1 MKILTKIA
9 LLILVLC
16 QLVCC
21 FTGCN
26 LLKGGEETTGES
38 TFELTEAN
46 LASYTII
53 VPSQSKDSME
63 SVASFLQNII
73 YQKISVTLEIKT
85 DEVEATEYEILVGL
99 TNRAESVAFYEN
111 VKENN
116 YGYALVGKKLV
127 LAGNTA
133 KLVKEAMLMFSND
146 VINKTGSEGITMA
159 SGSEKMA
166 ELRVEET
173 TESAYTE
180 SILNG
185 LTINALGD
193 SYFDGQGLD
202 QKTEVWLGL
211 LASEYKLRMNNYGKG
226 GSTVSNYV
234 TDKKPMCVRYA
245 DMPNNNADIILLE
258 GGRND
263 FNKGVPIGT
272 TDSRDTKTFS
282 GALNVIID
290 GLKEKYPNAM
300 IVCISNWNFPG
311 TSASGLKYTD
321 YAGAME
327 NVAEAQGVYF
337 IKACDPD
344 VSGINMN
351 SEVFRTAY
359 CIKASD
365 ISHLNAKG
373 MKIAFE
379 HFAPILEEYYTD
391 FLSKKS
397 N

>member
-63 SVASFLQNII
+63 SVASFLQNTI

-85 DEVEATEYEILVGL
+85 DDVEATEYEILVGL

-111 VKENN
+111 VKGNN

-166 ELRVEET
+166 ELKVKET
-173 TESAYTE
+173 TEAPYTE

-185 LTINALGD
+185 VTINALGD
-193 SYFDGQGLD
+193 SYFDGQGLN

-211 LASEYKLRMNNYGKG
+211 LANEYKLRMNNYGKG

-234 TDKKPMCVRYA
+234 TDKNPMCVRYA

-263 FNKGVPIGT
+263 FNKKVPIGE

-311 TSASGLKYTD
+311 TSDIGLRYTD

-337 IKACDPD
+337 IKACDPN
-344 VSGINMN
+344 VSGVNMN

-359 CIKASD
+359 CIKSSD

-391 FLSKKS
+391 FLSKK

>member
-63 SVASFLQNII
+63 SVASFLQNTI

-85 DEVEATEYEILVGL
+85 DDVEATEYEILVGL

-111 VKENN
+111 VKGNN

-166 ELRVEET
+166 ELKVKET
-173 TESAYTE
+173 TEAPYTE

-193 SYFDGQGLD
+193 SYFDGEGLD
-202 QKTEVWLGL
+202 QETEVWLGL

-234 TDKKPMCVRYA
+234 TDKRPMCVRYA

-263 FNKGVPIGT
+263 FNKKVPIGT
-272 TDSRDTKTFS
+272 TDSRNTKTFS

-311 TSASGLKYTD
+311 TSDIGLRYTD

-344 VSGINMN
+344 VSGIDMKN
-351 SEVFRTAY
+351 EAFRAKY
-359 CIKASD
+359 CIKSSD
-365 ISHLNAKG
+365 ISHLNAAG
-373 MKIAFE
+373 MKIALK
-379 HFAPILEEYYTD
+379 HFAPILERYYTD
-391 FLSKKS
+391 FLSKK

>member
-9 LLILVLC
+9 LLILILC

-21 FTGCN
+21 FTGCD
-26 LLKGGEETTGES
+26 LLKGGEDETTAEPS
-38 TFELTEAN
+38 YELTKEN
-46 LASYTII
+46 LSSYTII
-53 VPSQSKDSME
+53 VPSQSNENME
-63 SVASFLQNII
+63 SAASFLQNMI
-73 YQKISVTLEIKT
+73 YQKLGVTLEIKT
-85 DEVEATEYEILVGL
+85 DEVEVTEYEILIGL
-99 TNRAESVAFYEN
+99 TNRPESAELHAK
-111 VKENN
+111 VKNAD
-116 YGYALVGKKLV
+116 YGYALVGKKIV
-127 LAGNTA
+127 ISGNTV
-133 KLVKEAMLMFSND
+133 KSVKEALLMFEED
-146 VINKTGSEGITMA
+146 VLDKADTQRVLMA
-159 SGSEKMA
+159 AGSEKTV
-166 ELRVEET
+166 EVKVEET
-173 TESAYTE
+173 TEEEYTK
-180 SILNG
+180 SLLNG
-185 LTINALGD
+185 VRINALGD
-193 SYFDGQGLD
+193 SYFAGEGLD
-202 QKTEVWLGL
+202 PNTEVWLGL
-211 LASEYKLRMNNYGKG
+211 LANEYKLRMNNYGKG

-234 TDKKPMCVRYA
+234 TDKNPMCVRYA

-263 FNKGVPIGT
+263 FNKKVPIGE

-311 TSASGLKYTD
+311 TSDIGLRYTD

-337 IKACDPD
+337 IKACDPN
-344 VSGINMN
+344 VSGVNMN

-359 CIKASD
+359 CIQSSD

-391 FLSKKS
+391 FLSKK

>member
-63 SVASFLQNII
+63 SVASFLQNMI

-166 ELRVEET
+166 ELKVEET
-173 TESAYTE
+173 TEAPYTE

-234 TDKKPMCVRYA
+234 TDKRPMCVRYA

-263 FNKGVPIGT
+263 FNKNVPIGT

-311 TSASGLKYTD
+311 TSGIGLRYTD

-337 IKACDPD
+337 IKACDTK

>member
-26 LLKGGEETTGES
+26 LLKGGEKTTGES

-63 SVASFLQNII
+63 SVASFLQNTI

-85 DEVEATEYEILVGL
+85 DDVEATEYEILVGL

-111 VKENN
+111 VKGNN

-166 ELRVEET
+166 ELKVKET
-173 TESAYTE
+173 TEAPYTE

-193 SYFDGQGLD
+193 SYFDGHGLD

-211 LASEYKLRMNNYGKG
+211 LASEYKLRMNNYGLG
-226 GSTVSNYV
+226 GSTVSNV
-234 TDKKPMCVRYA
+234 SSQRPMCNRYTS
-245 DMPNNNADIILLE
+245 MPDNNADIILLE

-263 FNKGVPIGT
+263 FNKKVPIGE

-311 TSASGLKYTD
+311 TSDIGLRYTD

-344 VSGINMN
+344 VSGIDMKN
-351 SEVFRTAY
+351 EAFRARY
-359 CIKASD
+359 CIESSD
-365 ISHLNAKG
+365 ISHLNAAG
-373 MKIAFE
+373 MKIALK
-379 HFAPILEEYYTD
+379 HFAPILERYYTD
-391 FLSKKS
+391 FLSKK